1 MHRVLFVLMK
11 SELSRA
17 WGHQIL
23 SLIIGKMQSQPS
35 SVTACWPVEHKC
47 ANPTERKKSFTG
59 DVSGWSGQAFSVC
72 VAMFVRTSAAVP
84 PSKVRVA
91 PVGLWSWT
99 SGNRFEYD
107 KSNVCTD
114 FPPRT
119 EAKPREQINDKSKKS
134 LLCCTATARHLSGGP
149 SSKDSGLARQSN

>member
-1 MHRVLFVLMK
+1 MRK
-11 SELSRA
+11 SHGE
-17 WGHQIL
+17 
-23 SLIIGKMQSQPS
+23 K
-35 SVTACWPVEHKC
+35 
-47 ANPTERKKSFTG
+47 KKSFTG

-114 FPPRT
+114 FSPRT